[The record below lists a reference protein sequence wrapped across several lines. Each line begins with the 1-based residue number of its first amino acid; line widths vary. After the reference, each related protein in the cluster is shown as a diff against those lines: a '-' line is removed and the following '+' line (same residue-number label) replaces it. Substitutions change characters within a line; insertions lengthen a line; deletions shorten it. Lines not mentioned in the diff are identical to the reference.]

1 MKGLIIKD
9 LLQLK
14 SYFKTLIIFMFIFVC
29 VSLEPENTSTDG
41 ILIIMM
47 TLGLGMFGMATF
59 SYDEMAKA
67 NKYILTFPLTKKEVV
82 LSKYVLQFLL
92 TITGAILGSIL
103 SVIISL
109 VLSKDIPNFIDLISI
124 ALGGMFGIGLVESI
138 QMPCFYKMGAEKGRI
153 YMFII
158 TVAVA
163 FIAGGIITL
172 GEKVINNFSID
183 LNSINN
189 ILETFLPL
197 VLLGL
202 VLLEYFISYK
212 ISYKVYSK
220 KEF

>member
-41 ILIIMM
+41 ILTIMM

-82 LSKYVLQFLL
+82 LSKYVLQIIL
-92 TITGAILGSIL
+92 TLTGAILGSIL

-109 VLSKDIPNFIDLISI
+109 VLSKNIPNFIDLISI
-124 ALGGMFGIGLVESI
+124 ALGGLFGIGLVESI
-138 QMPCFYKMGAEKGRI
+138 QMPYFYKMGAEKGRI

-158 TVAVA
+158 TVIVA

-183 LNSINN
+183 LNSISNV
-189 ILETFLPL
+189 LETFLPL

-212 ISYKVYSK
+212 ISYKIYSK

>member
-29 VSLEPENTSTDG
+29 VSLEPQNTSTDG

-47 TLGLGMFGMATF
+47 ILGLGMFGMATF

-109 VLSKDIPNFIDLISI
+109 VLSKDMPNFIDLISI
-124 ALGGMFGIGLVESI
+124 ALGGVFGIGLVESI

-183 LNSINN
+183 LNSINS

>member
-103 SVIISL
+103 SVIISI

-163 FIAGGIITL
+163 FIAGGIVMFA
-172 GEKVINNFSID
+172 EKMINNFSID
-183 LNSINN
+183 LNSINS
-189 ILETFLPL
+189 ILETFLPF

>member
-103 SVIISL
+103 SVIISI

-183 LNSINN
+183 LNSINS
-189 ILETFLPL
+189 ILETFLPF

>member
-103 SVIISL
+103 SVIISI
-109 VLSKDIPNFIDLISI
+109 VLSKDMPNFIDLISI
-124 ALGGMFGIGLVESI
+124 ALGGVFGIGLVESI

-189 ILETFLPL
+189 ILETFLPF

>member
-41 ILIIMM
+41 ILTIMM

-82 LSKYVLQFLL
+82 LSKYVLQIIL
-92 TITGAILGSIL
+92 TLTGAILGSIL

-109 VLSKDIPNFIDLISI
+109 VLSKNIPNFIDLISI
-124 ALGGMFGIGLVESI
+124 ALGGVFGIGLVESI

-163 FIAGGIITL
+163 FIAGGIVMFA
-172 GEKVINNFSID
+172 EKVINNFSID
-183 LNSINN
+183 LNSISNV
-189 ILETFLPL
+189 LETFLPL

-212 ISYKVYSK
+212 ISYKIYSK

>member
-14 SYFKTLIIFMFIFVC
+14 SYLKTLIVFMFIFVC
-29 VSLEPENTSTDG
+29 VSLEPKNTSVDG

-92 TITGAILGSIL
+92 TITGSVLGMIL
-103 SVIISL
+103 SIIISL
-109 VLSKDIPNFIDLISI
+109 VLGKEIPNSIDLISI
-124 ALGGMFGIGLVESI
+124 ALGGILGIGLVESI
-138 QMPCFYKMGAEKGRI
+138 QIPCIYKMGAEKGRI
-153 YMFII
+153 YMFIA
-158 TVAVA
+158 TVVIA
-163 FIAGGIITL
+163 FIAGAIVML
-172 GEKVINNFSID
+172 GEKVINNFSINLD
-183 LNSINN
+183 FINN
-189 ILETFLPL
+189 MLESVFPL

-202 VLLEYFISYK
+202 ILLEYFISYK
-212 ISYKVYSK
+212 ISYKIYSK

>member
-41 ILIIMM
+41 ILTIMM

-82 LSKYVLQFLL
+82 LSKYVLQIIL
-92 TITGAILGSIL
+92 TLTGAILGSIL

-109 VLSKDIPNFIDLISI
+109 VLSKNIPNFIDLISI
-124 ALGGMFGIGLVESI
+124 ALGGLFGIGLVESI

-158 TVAVA
+158 TVIVA

-183 LNSINN
+183 LNSISNV
-189 ILETFLPL
+189 LETFLPL

-212 ISYKVYSK
+212 ISYKIYSK

>member
-29 VSLEPENTSTDG
+29 VSLEPQNTSTDG

-47 TLGLGMFGMATF
+47 ILGLGMFGMATF

-109 VLSKDIPNFIDLISI
+109 VLSKDMPNFIDLISI
-124 ALGGMFGIGLVESI
+124 ALGGVFGIGLVESI

-189 ILETFLPL
+189 ILETFLPF

>member
-14 SYFKTLIIFMFIFVC
+14 SYLKTLIIFMIIFVL
-29 VSLEPENTSTDG
+29 VSVEPKNSNTDG

-67 NKYILTFPLTKKEVV
+67 NKYILTFPLTKKEIV

-92 TITGAILGSIL
+92 TIIGAILGMIL

-109 VLSKDIPNFIDLISI
+109 VLDKGIPNFIDLISI
-124 ALGGMFGIGLVESI
+124 SLGGMLGIGLVESI
-138 QMPCFYKMGAEKGRI
+138 QIPCIYKMGAEKGRI

-158 TVAVA
+158 TVVCA
-163 FIAGGIITL
+163 FVFGGVIFL
-172 GEKVINNFSID
+172 GEKIVANFSIN
-183 LNSINN
+183 LAYINSI
-189 ILETFLPL
+189 LESFLP
-197 VLLGL
+197 VILLGL
-202 VLLEYFISYK
+202 ILIEYFISYK
-212 ISYKVYSK
+212 ISYKIYSK

>member
-41 ILIIMM
+41 ILTIMM

-82 LSKYVLQFLL
+82 LSKYVLQIIL
-92 TITGAILGSIL
+92 TLTGAILGSIL

-109 VLSKDIPNFIDLISI
+109 VLSKNIPNFIDLISI
-124 ALGGMFGIGLVESI
+124 ALGGLFGIGLVESI

-163 FIAGGIITL
+163 FIAGGIVMFA
-172 GEKVINNFSID
+172 EKVINNFSID
-183 LNSINN
+183 LNSISNV
-189 ILETFLPL
+189 LETFLPL

-212 ISYKVYSK
+212 ISYKIYSK

>member
-14 SYFKTLIIFMFIFVC
+14 SYIKTLIIFMVIFVF
-29 VSLEPENTSTDG
+29 VSIEPQNTNTDG
-41 ILIIMM
+41 LLVVMM

-67 NKYILTFPLTKKEVV
+67 DRYILTLPFSRKEIVLAKYILQFILTMA
-82 LSKYVLQFLL
+82 
-92 TITGAILGSIL
+92 GAILGIVLSII
-103 SVIISL
+103 VSL
-109 VLSKDIPNFIDLISI
+109 VLNKGIPNFIDLISM

-138 QMPCFYKMGAEKGRI
+138 QIPCIYKMGAEKGRI

-158 TVAVA
+158 TIIVA
-163 FIAGGIITL
+163 FVAGGIIFW
-172 GEKVINNFSID
+172 GEKIVSNFSIN

-189 ILETFLPL
+189 ILNTCFPI

-202 VLLEYFISYK
+202 VLIEYFISYK
-212 ISYKVYSK
+212 ISYKIYSK
-220 KEF
+220 KEL

>member
-103 SVIISL
+103 SVIISI
-109 VLSKDIPNFIDLISI
+109 VLSKDMPNFIDLISI
-124 ALGGMFGIGLVESI
+124 ALGGVFGIGLVESI

>member
-41 ILIIMM
+41 ILTIMM

-82 LSKYVLQFLL
+82 LSKYVLQIIL
-92 TITGAILGSIL
+92 TLTGAILGSIL

-109 VLSKDIPNFIDLISI
+109 VLSKDMPNFIDLISI
-124 ALGGMFGIGLVESI
+124 ALGGVFGIGLVESI

-163 FIAGGIITL
+163 FIAGGIVMFA
-172 GEKVINNFSID
+172 EKVINNFSID
-183 LNSINN
+183 LNSINS

-212 ISYKVYSK
+212 ISYKIYSK